1 MRNRDSLLGR
11 ARPAD
16 RLTREQ
22 IAALD
27 KANLNSRRSPSAHK
41 AHEAH
46 SAAAGNTSTQPNSG

>member
-11 ARPAD
+11 ARPAE

-27 KANLNSRRSPSAHK
+27 PGNLNSRRSPSAH
-41 AHEAH
+41 EAH
-46 SAAAGNTSTQPNSG
+46 TAAGNPRTQVNSG

>member
-11 ARPAD
+11 ARPAE

-27 KANLNSRRSPSAHK
+27 QETSSPAAPPS

-46 SAAAGNTSTQPNSG
+46 SAAGNA

>member
-27 KANLNSRRSPSAHK
+27 QESSTPTGPG
-41 AHEAH
+41 AHEGH
-46 SAAAGNTSTQPNSG
+46 TTAAGNGRTQANSG